1 MIKFK
6 KNLIFIILIL
16 ISVSSFIYGFS
27 IRENSA
33 GGGEYDFRNTWNN
46 QKVFNENTIVESLKN
61 TKTSE
66 IDKFINSHFPF
77 SYILNKLINPY
88 SKNKESFLK
97 SIFILNFFLPIIFFL
112 ILKNI
117 FVKKNIY
124 LLACFSSIIYLSP
137 YFRTS
142 SYWAGMENYGLFM
155 MLFSFY
161 FFSRYLKIIKNE
173 LQTKKNLYIILFSFF
188 SCLCVYFDQKFLL
201 FPIIYMYYF
210 FKNEKNNQSII
221 LYLVTNII
229 LSIPVLT
236 LVYYWGGV
244 ITPHDL
250 NSRNFGNIYL
260 EQIGYTFSIIFFY
273 LIPYIIT
280 NIDKIILYIKDNI
293 IKFVYLSFLTIIFYL
308 LLHFFPTEYFQWGQM
323 GRGWLHKLSLIIS
336 DSNILQ
342 KIFVYSF
349 FYLSLV
355 AIFAVS
361 QNRYLLI
368 SFTIFFCF
376 ISLLILPI
384 FQEYFDPLL
393 FIFLSLFFYNNDEL
407 NEKFI
412 KVHYLFSMVF
422 LIFSNLYY

>member
-27 IRENSA
+27 VREDSA
-33 GGGEYDFRNTWNN
+33 GGGKYDFRNVWNN
-46 QKVFNENTIVESLKN
+46 QKIFNENSIIDSLKN

-66 IDKFINSHFPF
+66 IGKFINSHFPF
-77 SYILNKLINPY
+77 SYLLNKVINPY

-97 SIFILNFFLPIIFFL
+97 SIFILNLILPILFFL

-117 FVKKNIY
+117 FIKKNIY
-124 LLACFSSIIYLSP
+124 LLACYSSIIYLSP

-155 MLFSFY
+155 VLFSFY
-161 FFSRYLKIIKNE
+161 FFSKYLKITNNK
-173 LQTKKNLYIILFSFF
+173 LQFRKNLYIILFSFF
-188 SCLCVYFDQKFLL
+188 SCLCVYFDQKLLL

-221 LYLVTNII
+221 LYLVINII

-236 LVYYWGGV
+236 LVYFWGGL

-250 NSRNFGNIYL
+250 DTRNFGNIYL

-273 LIPYIIT
+273 LVPYIIT
-280 NIDKIILYIKDNI
+280 NIDKIILYIKLNI
-293 IKFVYLSFLTIIFYL
+293 IKFIYLFFLTVIFYL
-308 LLHFFPTEYFQWGQM
+308 LLYFFPTEYFQWGQM
-323 GRGWLHKLSLIIS
+323 GRGWLHKLSLIFFDDNIS
-336 DSNILQ
+336 Q
-342 KIFVYSF
+342 KIFIYSF

-361 QNRYLLI
+361 QNRNLLI
-368 SFTIFFCF
+368 FFTIFFCF
-376 ISLLILPI
+376 ISLLILPF

-412 KVHYLFSMVF
+412 KIHYLFSLIF
-422 LIFSNLYY
+422 LISNNFYY